1 MVGFEFDSNVSE
13 HHIDGNKMNNDI
25 SNLQVIRKEFHAKEH
40 KIVQYVAKDKL
51 KENALKAT
59 DRITRHDV
67 TKEKVL
73 ELRKHGFTIEQ
84 VAEKLKCGVNTVNRR
99 LGMRDY

>member
-1 MVGFEFDSNVSE
+1 MKFVDYAVSNDCINHWSYGDLCVRCGCCS
-13 HHIDGNKMNNDI
+13 
-25 SNLQVIRKEFHAKEH
+25 SNPNYK
-40 KIVQYVAKDKL
+40 
-51 KENALKAT
+51 